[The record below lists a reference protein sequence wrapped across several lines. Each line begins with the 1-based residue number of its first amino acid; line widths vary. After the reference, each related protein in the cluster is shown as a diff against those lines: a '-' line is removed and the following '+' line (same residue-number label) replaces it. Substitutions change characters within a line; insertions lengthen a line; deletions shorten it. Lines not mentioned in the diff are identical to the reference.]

1 MNVGSIVEFSAMV
14 TYSKGNAFVVQVIA
28 EDVSPL
34 NATRTRTNE
43 LTFIFRLVSHYYL
56 FVVICG
62 NDFIVCD
69 STPTPSSSSE
79 TAGKSLPV
87 ALPSTYGDI
96 LNYLEGKR
104 ALDLLV

>member
-43 LTFIFRLVSHYYL
+43 LTFIFRLVSHHL
-56 FVVICG
+56 FVVICV